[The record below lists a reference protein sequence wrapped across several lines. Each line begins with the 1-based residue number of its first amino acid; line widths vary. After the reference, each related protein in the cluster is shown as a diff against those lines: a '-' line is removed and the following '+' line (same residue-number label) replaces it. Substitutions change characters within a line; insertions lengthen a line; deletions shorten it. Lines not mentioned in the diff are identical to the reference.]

1 MDADYARN
9 RQADGTPF
17 RTFEHSL
24 FILTGVMS
32 KPVPDRAVVDAGHKT
47 AAVDSGMPMPFRRD
61 GVVYTKPSDEHG
73 VLTGDPAAL
82 PHRGDRLLLV
92 PGHCDPTVNLHDWYV
107 CVRGLHTPD
116 AHVEALW
123 PVAARG
129 ALI

>member
-17 RTFEHSL
+17 RSFEHAL
-24 FILTGVMS
+24 FVLAGVMS
-32 KPVPDRAVVDAGHKT
+32 KPVPDRAIVDAGHK
-47 AAVDSGMPMPFRRD
+47 AASVDSGMPTPFRRE
-61 GVVYTKPSDEHG
+61 GFVYTKPSDEHG
-73 VLTGDPAAL
+73 ILTGDPIAL

-107 CVRGLHTPD
+107 CVRGLHTAD

-129 ALI
+129 ALT